1 MAQFDD
7 GSDQAP
13 RRSATEYLEIPL
25 RRWRLVLLPFVVI
38 VTAALVA
45 SQLLPKKYRSS
56 TFILVESEKVPEY
69 VLPRTVAER
78 AERRL
83 QSIRQEILSRAR
95 LERVI
100 RETDPYPGSVGK
112 VPMSDLIDRIK
123 GATEIA
129 VRGNDAFS
137 IEYVHADPRKAAD
150 VVNRLASLFI
160 EESTLA
166 RGQQVEDASTFIG
179 AQLEEARRNLEMKE
193 EAVRR
198 YKETRMGTL
207 PEQSAANISSLQGL
221 QMQQQ
226 ALGDDLRAA
235 LDRQG
240 ALEKQL
246 ADVRRGVAAGT
257 GVGDPLAEISR
268 LKNQL
273 ASLRTRYTDEHPD
286 VQEAMRRL
294 ALLEKSLSTP
304 SQAGVAGDDSA
315 VATAQVQLDQS
326 RREAAVLQQKR
337 DELGQRI
344 AALQGRIDMA
354 PRTEQELS
362 TLTRDFTNL
371 REHYLTL
378 LNKQLD
384 AQMAAKLEQRWKGDQ
399 FRIVDS
405 AYVPDRPF
413 FPNTMV
419 FLAAGI
425 ILGLVAG
432 IGTAVMAE
440 VLDHSFSSLP
450 DVEAALPYP
459 VLAVIPYLPSPGAHP
474 SRRPGGQDLG
484 SPSLP

>member
-1 MAQFDD
+1 MDRFDD
-7 GSDQAP
+7 GSGEAP
-13 RRSATEYLEIPL
+13 RRSMTEYLEIPL
-25 RRWRLVLLPFVVI
+25 RRWRLVLLPFVLI

-69 VLPRTVAER
+69 ILPRTVAER

-83 QSIRQEILSRAR
+83 QSIRQEILSRTR

-100 RETDPYPGSVGK
+100 RETDPYPGSVDR

-123 GATEIA
+123 TATEIA

-137 IEYVHADPRKAAD
+137 IEYVHTDPRKAAD

-160 EESTLA
+160 GESTLA
-166 RGQQVEDASTFIG
+166 RGQQVEDANTFIG
-179 AQLEEARRNLEMKE
+179 AQLEEARRNLELKE

-207 PEQSAANISSLQGL
+207 PEQSAANISALQGL
-221 QMQQQ
+221 QMQHQ

-240 ALEKQL
+240 VLEKQL
-246 ADVRRGVAAGT
+246 ADVRRGIAAGT
-257 GVGDPLAEISR
+257 VVGDPLAEISR
-268 LKNQL
+268 LKSQL

-286 VQEAMRRL
+286 VQETMRRL
-294 ALLEKSLSTP
+294 ASLEKALSVPAP
-304 SQAGVAGDDSA
+304 SGAAEDDSA
-315 VATAQVQLDQS
+315 VATAQAQLDQA
-326 RREAAVLQQKR
+326 RHEAAVLQQKR
-337 DELGQRI
+337 DEMGQRI

-362 TLTRDFTNL
+362 TLTRDFANL

-384 AQMAAKLEQRWKGDQ
+384 AQMAAKLEQRWKGEQ
-399 FRIVDS
+399 FRIIDP
-405 AYVPDRPF
+405 AFVPERPF

-425 ILGLVAG
+425 VLGLVAG
-432 IGTAVMAE
+432 IGTAVLVE
-440 VLDHSFSSLP
+440 LLDHSFSSLT
-450 DVEAALPYP
+450 DVEATLPYP
-459 VLAVIPYLPSPGAHP
+459 VLAVIPFIPDRGARSP
-474 SRRPGGQDLG
+474 RRPAGQRPDAF
-484 SPSLP
+484 SLP